1 MTTAETI
8 QVLRQRVQAYRADMK
23 EGEPKEK
30 CQPVI
35 DELLRLIC
43 YFQRRQREE
52 RGLPALNL
60 NC

>member
-23 EGEPKEK
+23 EGGPKEK

-52 RGLPALNL
+52 KDSQP
-60 NC
+60 

>member
-23 EGEPKEK
+23 EGEPKER
-30 CQPVI
+30 CLPVI
-35 DELLRLIC
+35 EELLRLIC

-52 RGLPALNL
+52 RDEHQG
-60 NC
+60 